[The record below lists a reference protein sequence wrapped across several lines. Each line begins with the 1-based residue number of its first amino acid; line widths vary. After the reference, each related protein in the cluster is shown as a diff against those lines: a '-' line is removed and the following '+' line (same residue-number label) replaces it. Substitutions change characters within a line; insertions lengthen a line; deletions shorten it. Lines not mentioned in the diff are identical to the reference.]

1 MVIPFTNNQRRQV
14 NMPFK
19 KLESKP
25 KSTYVIDQIVRAIQ
39 EGEYKIGDRLPSERM
54 IAEQIGVSRPSVRE
68 ALISLQLTGIV
79 KRQQGNGTFIRGS
92 EKRAISRAYSLLEE
106 TKNIFEI
113 FELQKV
119 LEIGVAELATEKVNV
134 PSLTEIENALNRM
147 RLAIEEKNCDKWF
160 AGDRAFHLA
169 IAKVTANSLIE
180 EQISSLID
188 RMNRDVW
195 RESKRYY
202 LESKGEYLNQSFEEH
217 CQILDAL
224 KRKDKKLVKDIMEKH
239 FIRIQGIIFDDVNS
253 EKIP

>member
-1 MVIPFTNNQRRQV
+1 MT
-14 NMPFK
+14 FK
-19 KLESKP
+19 RIESKP
-25 KSTYVIDQIVRAIQ
+25 RSAYVIEQIVRAIQ
-39 EGEYKIGDRLPSERM
+39 KGEYKIGDRLPPERM

-68 ALISLQLTGIV
+68 ALLSLQLAGIV
-79 KRQQGNGTFIRGS
+79 ERHSGNGTFIRGS

-106 TKNIFEI
+106 TKDIFEI

-119 LEIGVAELATEKVNV
+119 LEIGVAELATEKADVQ
-134 PSLTEIENALNRM
+134 SFTEIENALDQM
-147 RLAIEEKNCDKWF
+147 RLAIEEKDHDKWF

-180 EQISSLID
+180 KQINSLID

-202 LESKGEYLNQSFEEH
+202 LESKSEYLNQSFEEH

-224 KRKDKKLVKDIMEKH
+224 KRKDKKLVRHIMEKH
-239 FIRIQGIIFDDVNS
+239 FIRIKGIIFDDINS
-253 EKIP
+253 EKVP